1 MAISPELAND
11 QPLLELLTKEMLY
24 FAVDAVSIFN
34 LSGLK
39 QVEDNEEAL
48 LKARV
53 LVGIAFK
60 LMCHQHKSLGGSGKS
75 KQVDEQLLKEQLTI
89 YVGKG

>member
-11 QPLLELLTKEMLY
+11 QPLLELFTKETLY

-34 LSGLK
+34 LSAVK
-39 QVEDNEEAL
+39 HVEGNEDAL

-60 LMCHQHKSLGGSGKS
+60 LMCNQHKSLGGSGKS
-75 KQVDEQLLKEQLTI
+75 KQADE
-89 YVGKG
+89 